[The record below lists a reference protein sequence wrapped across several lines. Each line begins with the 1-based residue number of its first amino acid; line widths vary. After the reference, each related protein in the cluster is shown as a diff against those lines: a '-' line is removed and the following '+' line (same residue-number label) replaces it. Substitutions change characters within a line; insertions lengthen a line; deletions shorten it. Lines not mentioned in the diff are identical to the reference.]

1 VQRLVV
7 RVWLADRPGALGQ
20 LASAIGSVGADVL
33 SIDILEQG
41 AGRAIDEIIVALPE
55 SVDLDQLVAAMQ
67 SVEAVAV
74 EDVRPYAAAVRDH
87 RTVALETAVG
97 VVGADGFAAAAE
109 RLVVGVAGDLIA
121 DWVVVMGPDG
131 VRRRGQAGRAG
142 VGGRGCGDGAPRRH
156 RLRHR
161 GGPQRSPVAGSRARG
176 TGAARGHLC
185 DPPLTGVSW
194 ISRGASLRAGG

>member
-131 VRRRGQAGRAG
+131 VLVATGDAPAAAWIKAFAAGAKLAGQASAAEDVAMAPLADTGFDIVVGRS
-142 VGGRGCGDGAPRRH
+142 GRP
-156 RLRHR
+156 L
-161 GGPQRSPVAGSRARG
+161 RAREREELVLL
-176 TGAARGHLC
+176 AAICATR
-185 DPPLTGVSW
+185 
-194 ISRGASLRAGG
+194 R